1 MTQGTTSG
9 DSPGPAKKRLR
20 VPNSCV
26 VCRRR
31 KIKCN
36 KGRPACEECVKRGVS
51 HLCHYDDPVW
61 MNTTPSTHT
70 SHPPHGN
77 QTVSVLSPAVR
88 PAEAEQDVKGNLEEL
103 MTRLKHVEAAV
114 SLTEWSSG
122 QVIQPK
128 SSNILKKSLLY
139 DPNETLVLHE
149 ALPFLIPHVMRK
161 SRVEFHG
168 ALSPIQIIKR
178 DVHLKVIWLHMWAY
192 LEEAMMAR
200 NSGMQPS
207 TGNDLNSG
215 ALNAVLVQFLELR
228 RQKVAHKEE
237 VCILKNSSETVEN
250 LILKYLPIRR
260 VILAL
265 SVRFFRNVYPLIPVF
280 DEHPFINDDLQRIL
294 GTWLNMN
301 EKPTKLEISTKY
313 DIALMGLLFAV
324 MAIASLTI
332 STTELETDYDFKHL
346 KGTSTAMFINMA
358 TLCLR
363 HYNFTR
369 KSYIPKLIA
378 LRLLVKFYYEFCPE
392 DDTNSDFSMG
402 GIGLRGIISEA
413 TAMGLGCDPADIIHS
428 MGKSPSHATCLRKI
442 WHKITDMDATN
453 GIWLGIPPHFLD
465 DESYDVKLPEPEP
478 GMDPLEAFVVSD
490 FAFAEKKVKFYR
502 DIAYKLFLRTT
513 PPTVGQMQECIR
525 EIETFTR
532 TNIGSLRSILAS
544 NPLPYVRVKKV
555 ALLLE
560 LSVLQLVLKVRLAI
574 YFHQKD
580 NITTCCESYKSALAF
595 AVKLMNSAL
604 NVYHN
609 TDRYFGH
616 FYAFYIRPY
625 VYHAASRVFVVHS
638 ALLARCIQAVSV
650 TPITNHGRS
659 SCIKDLMSTLLSNMQ
674 CCIELLTA
682 TNHGF
687 YNAQR
692 MSLAFSFFFRMLKD
706 PSFDYSKACREVS
719 SRPIPEGHTRAHDLH
734 GVATDELPKTNFI
747 MSMPDPEINSLI
759 NTAKTDIREA
769 LQPLVGARLPLRSF
783 TSVFPLPL
791 KPLETM
797 HHFGVVPGRKTVGN
811 TVLNPL
817 QTDGNDPSVD
827 DVRKSISSRY
837 IEQKD
842 HEMMNGI
849 FGPENR
855 SEVTAPPVFG
865 GAPPYVANTA
875 EAPLSLNN
883 MSGTTPTSACGPG
896 DVAPVSLTSEE
907 YTEVFG
913 LFDEYNWLSTQE
925 MQGFDTIRG
934 L

>member
-1 MTQGTTSG
+1 MSEPFSTKPSPSSVSSLPGVSPVTQGTTSG
-9 DSPGPAKKRLR
+9 DIPGPAKKRLR

-638 ALLARCIQAVSV
+638 ALLARCIQA
-650 TPITNHGRS
+650 
-659 SCIKDLMSTLLSNMQ
+659 
-674 CCIELLTA
+674 
-682 TNHGF
+682 
-687 YNAQR
+687 
-692 MSLAFSFFFRMLKD
+692 
-706 PSFDYSKACREVS
+706 
-719 SRPIPEGHTRAHDLH
+719 GHTRAHDLH